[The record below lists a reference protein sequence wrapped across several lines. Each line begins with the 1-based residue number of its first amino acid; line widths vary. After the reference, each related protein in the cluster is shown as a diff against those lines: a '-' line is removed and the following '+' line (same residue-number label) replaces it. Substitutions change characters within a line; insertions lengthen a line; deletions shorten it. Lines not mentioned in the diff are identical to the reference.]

1 MKKEKKKKEERDV
14 FVLLLDGVER
24 KFPSYEKAADALLE
38 RFAASRMFKERVV
51 VVLSLDHVKNGEIE
65 RDGDKGAPVV
75 IHGRIQKRKYTGKD
89 GTEKEAVEV
98 VADYLGV
105 FGI

>member
-38 RFAASRMFKERVV
+38 RFAASRMFGEKVV
-51 VVLSLDHVKNGEIE
+51 VVLSLDHVKNGEI
-65 RDGDKGAPVV
+65 KM
-75 IHGRIQKRKYTGKD
+75 QKIAG
-89 GTEKEAVEV
+89 G
-98 VADYLGV
+98 L
-105 FGI
+105 I